1 MKNFLL
7 LDIRDIKKNIQY
19 MDNPLWKLVKLSPYY
34 SEMCTCY
41 SRNCNYTFS
50 ELIHFF
56 LEGSES
62 ERIGAIS
69 IISEC
74 YPDEL
79 YKFICDNVIPKNK
92 MKYLFDVI
100 LPYNLPIVVP
110 KDKMMDYNF
119 DKEYLENIWVKI
131 FLAVKSYMK

>member
-41 SRNCNYTFS
+41 SRNYNYTFS

-62 ERIGAIS
+62 ERIVQFQLS
-69 IISEC
+69 Q
-74 YPDEL
+74 
-79 YKFICDNVIPKNK
+79 NVIQMN
-92 MKYLFDVI
+92 YI
-100 LPYNLPIVVP
+100 NLYVT
-110 KDKMMDYNF
+110 MSF
-119 DKEYLENIWVKI
+119 RKI
-131 FLAVKSYMK
+131 R